1 MDPNTEYTFME
12 VVRNYL
18 FIEKEGLERD
28 LKCLQHMLK
37 TIFPHEARFLTQ
49 IRVKT
54 LLGKMVTGSLLTVH
68 KEKYQLTPKEHKKI
82 VDYRNRESKK
92 GLMNKDELFPRLTK
106 IRGILLKVE
115 KEKEENKRDLRI

>member
-1 MDPNTEYTFME
+1 M
-12 VVRNYL
+12 
-18 FIEKEGLERD
+18 
-28 LKCLQHMLK
+28 
-37 TIFPHEARFLTQ
+37 TQ

-54 LLGKMVTGSLLTVH
+54 LLGKMVTDSLLTVH

-92 GLMNKDELFPRLTK
+92 GLMNQDEIFPRLTRV
-106 IRGILLKVE
+106 RGILLKVE